1 MRSVTL
7 SCITFQWMS
16 TRVHWSFQAV
26 GGQIFSPPI
35 FEPTISTSTSVPRP
49 ERGASLWAGIVAK
62 SMFLLLD

>member
-26 GGQIFSPPI
+26 GGQTYSPLI
-35 FEPTISTSTSVPRP
+35 AESVISTAVSVIYQKIPLF
-49 ERGASLWAGIVAK
+49 ALSLPTAPSA
-62 SMFLLLD
+62 

>member
-26 GGQIFSPPI
+26 GGQTYSPLI
-35 FEPTISTSTSVPRP
+35 VESVISTAVSVIYQKVIPTKP
-49 ERGASLWAGIVAK
+49 LFALSLPNAPSA
-62 SMFLLLD
+62 